1 MLKLRYYRDF
11 LSPSSIGLFSV
22 MLIQIGNQN
31 CFYVSVKYE
40 SAYFYVNTRFNL
52 CTSDIWVFL

>member
-1 MLKLRYYRDF
+1 MLKWYYRDF

-40 SAYFYVNTRFNL
+40 SAYFYVNTCFNL